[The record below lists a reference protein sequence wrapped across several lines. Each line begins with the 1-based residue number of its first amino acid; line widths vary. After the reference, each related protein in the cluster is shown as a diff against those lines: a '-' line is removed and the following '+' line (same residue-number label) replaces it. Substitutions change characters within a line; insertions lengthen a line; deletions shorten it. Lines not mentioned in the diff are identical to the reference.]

1 MLFYLCRRWN
11 ININKNIICII
22 NNTCKKKKIKR
33 PIIILKIPGINISW
47 DGKKNKNKQKNNIY
61 FLDIL

>member
-1 MLFYLCRRWN
+1 MYY
-11 ININKNIICII
+11 I
-22 NNTCKKKKIKR
+22 NNTCKKKIKKR
-33 PIIILKIPGINISW
+33 PIIIILKIPGINISW